1 MLICYM
7 TVVAF
12 QTLSQRTRENSDY
25 YLLILPMKVL
35 NNKIK
40 VHSSYSWCPHWS
52 HFTDI
57 GT

>member
-1 MLICYM
+1 M

-12 QTLSQRTRENSDY
+12 QTLSQRTREKSDY

-35 NNKIK
+35 NSKIK

-52 HFTDI
+52 HFTNI
-57 GT
+57 ET